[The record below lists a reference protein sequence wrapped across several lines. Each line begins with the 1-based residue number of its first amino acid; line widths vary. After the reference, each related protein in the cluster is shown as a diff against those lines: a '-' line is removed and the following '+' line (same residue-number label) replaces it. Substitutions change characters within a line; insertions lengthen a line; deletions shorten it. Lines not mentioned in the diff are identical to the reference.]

1 MSLTVE
7 IPRLRELI
15 VLRLAQKY
23 SVEDA
28 ELMADSVLFGELIGR
43 PSHGIARILPGSY
56 GAMDEEPGGLPV
68 VTRTGLSAARITGRP
83 GILVASLAT
92 RLVAELASENGM
104 AVVSTTGSHSTS
116 GSLTYYV
123 EQLTGQQMV
132 AFVAANTLSLI
143 TPLGG
148 RERMLGTNPL
158 AVGIPAVGYPFIADM
173 ATSAITGGE
182 VIASVKTGATIPQGV
197 AVDNQGNPTTDPQ
210 AVLDGGAILP
220 FGGHKGLGLSMMV
233 QLLTGV
239 FAGSSSL
246 PIGDEDDWSHVFV
259 AISLATI
266 GNPDQMRQTAQE
278 MIDRIRVTKT
288 VDGSEVRI
296 PGHRSLARRDAC
308 QAKGTV
314 DIDPDTFEQLTS
326 LL

>member
-1 MSLTVE
+1 MLLTVE

-15 VLRLAQKY
+15 VRRLAQKY

-28 ELMADSVLFGELIGR
+28 ELMADSVLFGELVGR
-43 PSHGIARILPGSY
+43 PSHGIARLLAGSY
-56 GAMDEEPGGLPV
+56 GAMDEEPGGSPE
-68 VTRTGLSAARITGRP
+68 VTGTGPSAARITGGP

-104 AVVSTTGSHSTS
+104 AVVSTTGSRSTS

-123 EQLTGQQMV
+123 EQLTSQQMV
-132 AFVAANTLSLI
+132 AFVVTNTLSLI
-143 TPLGG
+143 TPSGG
-148 RERMLGTNPL
+148 WERMLGTNPL

-182 VIASVKTGATIPQGV
+182 VIASAKTGATIAEGV

-210 AVLDGGAILP
+210 AVLDGGALLP

-239 FAGSSSL
+239 FAGSNSL
-246 PIGDEDDWSHVFV
+246 PIGDEDDWSHVFI
-259 AISLATI
+259 AISMATL
-266 GNPDQMRQTAQE
+266 GDPDQMRQTAQDL
-278 MIDRIRVTKT
+278 IDRIRATKT
-288 VDGSEVRI
+288 LDGSEVRI
-296 PGHRSLARRDAC
+296 PGHRSLTRRDAAL
-308 QAKGTV
+308 AKGTV
-314 DIDPDTFEQLTS
+314 DINSDTLEQLTN